1 MRLLTPLTKQNK
13 TKLKTDWQN
22 EKQVSLLPRI
32 LQCFPSLKLCV
43 WTGRGGTRHTPRN
56 GILYPGPTALGILG
70 AFDLACL
77 SFFLFCSLVIY
88 LKGVQ
93 VRHWVTTIEPGS
105 KPSLDVKQLQK
116 NQ

>member
-1 MRLLTPLTKQNK
+1 MAHPQE
-13 TKLKTDWQN
+13 WYS
-22 EKQVSLLPRI
+22 VP
-32 LQCFPSLKLCV
+32 
-43 WTGRGGTRHTPRN
+43 WTH
-56 GILYPGPTALGILG
+56 YSGPNLGILG
-70 AFDLACL
+70 ALDLACL
-77 SFFLFCSLVIY
+77 SFFLFFSLVIY